1 MICQDVMSKKVA
13 CGMDIYS
20 SIGQSKTGL
29 RTGFKHIWKKNQ
41 KTICLSIVVKLL
53 AKVNDS
59 MVPKIF

>member
-1 MICQDVMSKKVA
+1 MSKKVA
-13 CGMDIYS
+13 HAMDTYS
-20 SIGQSKTGL
+20 STGQSKTGL

-41 KTICLSIVVKLL
+41 KTISLSIVVKSL